1 MAKQDRRR
9 FAASKKHM
17 ARVERENLQR
27 KYILWTSGVV
37 LALVI
42 GFILY
47 GVLEQT
53 VLKPRQPVAR
63 VNGESITTQEFQAR
77 TRYARNSIIQ
87 RWYETYSFSQ
97 MFGDDPSTL
106 QYFSSTLNQLSVQL
120 QGISLGQQVL
130 DQLVEEALIRQE
142 AARRGISIS
151 KEELDKSV
159 QEFFGYYVDG
169 TPTPAPTD
177 VVLPTPTLS
186 LTQLALLPPTPTP
199 GPTDTP
205 EIEPEQEAVETQAAE
220 EEQAEE
226 QATEPPVVEEQLTET
241 PAEPEEPAEP
251 TATLAPSPT
260 PTTYSQELFQ
270 ENYQESLTYLSENLG
285 MSESEFRYMIENQML
300 RTKVLEVITADIS
313 AEQEQVWARH
323 ILVPDAETAQEVLD
337 RLQAGDDFAA
347 LAAEYSMDGSGTS
360 GGDLGWFTRDMMVAE
375 FSEAAF
381 NLEIGEISQ
390 AVESQFGFHIIQV
403 LGKDVFPLTGTQ
415 LDQLRETRFQEWLAD
430 QREASQAEI
439 FDRWV
444 EVTPSQ
450 PAIPAELEAQVQ
462 QQLQSAAP
470 AVAPLES
477 FFEEDEAAPAPE
489 EQ

>member
-1 MAKQDRRR
+1 MTRQDRRR
-9 FAASKKHM
+9 FATSKKHL

-27 KYILWTSGVV
+27 KYILWTSGII
-37 LALVI
+37 LALVV
-42 GFILY
+42 GFILF
-47 GVLEQT
+47 GILEQT
-53 VLKPRQPVAR
+53 VLKPRLPVAN
-63 VNGESITTQEFQAR
+63 VNGENITTREFQAR
-77 TRYARNSIIQ
+77 VRYARNSIIQ

-106 QYFSSTLNQLSVQL
+106 QYFSSTLDQLSAQL
-120 QGISLGQQVL
+120 QGTILGQQVI
-130 DQLVEEALIRQE
+130 DQLIEEALIRQE
-142 AARRGISIS
+142 AERRGIRIS
-151 KEELDKSV
+151 QEELDQSV
-159 QEFFGYYVDG
+159 QEFFGFYRDG

-177 VVLPTPTLS
+177 VILPTPTLS

-199 GPTDTP
+199 GPTETP
-205 EIEPEQEAVETQAAE
+205 EFEPELEATETQIVEE
-220 EEQAEE
+220 EEQAET
-226 QATEPPVVEEQLTET
+226 QATETPVVEEQPTIT
-241 PAEPEEPAEP
+241 SAEP

-260 PTTYSQELFQ
+260 PTTYTLDLFQ
-270 ENYQESLTYLSENLG
+270 QNYQESLTYLSENLG
-285 MSESEFRYMIENQML
+285 MSEAEFRYMIENQIL
-300 RTKVLEVITADIS
+300 RTRVLEAITADIS
-313 AEQEQVWARH
+313 TEQEQVWARH
-323 ILVPDAETAQEVLD
+323 ILVADAETAQEVLD
-337 RLQAGDDFAA
+337 RLEAGDDFAA

-381 NLEIGEISQ
+381 NLEIGEISP

-415 LDQLRETRFQEWLAD
+415 LDQARETRFQEWLAD
-430 QREASQAEI
+430 QREASQVEI

-450 PAIPAELEAQVQ
+450 PAIPAELEAQVR

-470 AVAPLES
+470 AVAPLDS
-477 FFEEDEAAPAPE
+477 FLEEDEATPAPE

>member
-9 FAASKKHM
+9 FATSRKHM

-37 LALVI
+37 LALVV

-47 GVLEQT
+47 GILEQT

-63 VNGESITTQEFQAR
+63 VNGESVTIQEFQAR

-130 DQLVEEALIRQE
+130 DQLVGEALIRQE

-151 KEELDKSV
+151 KEELDNSV
-159 QEFFGYYVDG
+159 EEFFGYYRAG

-177 VVLPTPTLS
+177 AVLPTPTLS
-186 LTQLALLPPTPTP
+186 LTQMALLPPTPTP
-199 GPTDTP
+199 GPTGTP
-205 EIEPEQEAVETQAAE
+205 EIEAELEADETQQAAE
-220 EEQAEE
+220 EEPAEE
-226 QATEPPVVEEQLTET
+226 QATETPVVEEQPTET
-241 PAEPEEPAEP
+241 PAEPAEP

-260 PTTYSQELFQ
+260 PTTYTLDLFQ

-285 MSESEFRYMIENQML
+285 MSEAEFRTMIENQML
-300 RTKVLEVITADIS
+300 RTKVLEAITADIS
-313 AEQEQVWARH
+313 TEQEQVWARH

-347 LAAEYSMDGSGTS
+347 LAAEYSMDGSGAS

-381 NLEIGEISQ
+381 NLEIGEISP

-403 LGKDVFPLTGTQ
+403 LGKDVFPLTGAQ

-430 QREASQAEI
+430 QREASQVEI

-470 AVAPLES
+470 AVAPLDS
-477 FFEEDEAAPAPE
+477 FFEEDEAAPVPE

>member
-9 FAASKKHM
+9 YATSKKHL

-37 LALVI
+37 LALVV

-47 GVLEQT
+47 GILEQS
-53 VLKPRQPVAR
+53 VLRPRQPVAQ
-63 VNGESITTQEFQAR
+63 VNGESITTKEFQVR
-77 TRYARNSIIQ
+77 VRYARNSIIQ

-106 QYFSSTLNQLSVQL
+106 QYFSSTLNQLAAQL
-120 QGISLGQQVL
+120 QGISLGQQVV
-130 DQLVEEALIRQE
+130 DQLVQEALIRQE
-142 AARRGISIS
+142 AERRGISIS
-151 KEELDKSV
+151 KDELDKSV
-159 QEFFGYYVDG
+159 QEFFGYFQDG

-199 GPTDTP
+199 APTEAP
-205 EIEPEQEAVETQAAE
+205 EIEPELEATETQTPV
-220 EEQAEE
+220 EEQP
-226 QATEPPVVEEQLTET
+226 TETPVVEEQLQET
-241 PAEPEEPAEP
+241 AAEPAEP
-251 TATLAPSPT
+251 TATLAPSLT
-260 PTTYSQELFQ
+260 PTAYTLDAFQ
-270 ENYQESLTYLSENLG
+270 ESYNESLTYLSENLK
-285 MSESEFRYMIENQML
+285 MSEAEFRSMIKNQML

-313 AEQEQVWARH
+313 NEQEQVWARH
-323 ILVPDAETAQEVLD
+323 ILVQDAETAQEVLD

-360 GGDLGWFTRDMMVAE
+360 GGDLGWFTRETMVAE
-375 FSEAAF
+375 FADAAF
-381 NLEIGEISQ
+381 NLEIGEISS

-403 LGKDVFPLTGTQ
+403 LGKDIFPLTGTQ
-415 LDQLRETRFQEWLAD
+415 LDQLRETRFQGWLAS
-430 QREASQAEI
+430 QREASQVEI

-444 EVTPSQ
+444 ELTPTQ
-450 PAIPAELEAQVQ
+450 PAIPDELLAQVQ

-470 AVAPLES
+470 AVAPLDS
-477 FFEEDEAAPAPE
+477 FFEEDEAAPVPE
-489 EQ
+489 DQ